1 MWRIGALQEYCAPA
15 LANMAES
22 DLSSLA
28 AKAWVPFDGGATMR
42 QQAASD
48 FFAETT
54 MNTTLRRQ
62 GSSSQDLMATT
73 SLFATQRMG
82 STFQASL
89 RCGAQSLLQ
98 QHTSLQW
105 MDLPLVRSAGTPH
118 QSARCTHPRFDAWCR
133 GLRGVSLHG
142 TRQDEENGEAG

>member
-1 MWRIGALQEYCAPA
+1 MAS
-15 LANMAES
+15 MAES

-28 AKAWVPFDGGATMR
+28 AKAWVPFDRGATMR

-54 MNTTLRRQ
+54 MDTTLRRQ
-62 GSSSQDLMATT
+62 GSSSQDLMTTT

-89 RCGAQSLLQ
+89 RCGAQGLLQ
-98 QHTSLQW
+98 QHRTLQR
-105 MDLPLVRSAGTPH
+105 MIVQLVRSAGTPQ
-118 QSARCTHPRFDAWCR
+118 QSERCTHPKSDVWCHAM
-133 GLRGVSLHG
+133 RGVSLHG
-142 TRQDEENGEAG
+142 LRQDEENGEAG